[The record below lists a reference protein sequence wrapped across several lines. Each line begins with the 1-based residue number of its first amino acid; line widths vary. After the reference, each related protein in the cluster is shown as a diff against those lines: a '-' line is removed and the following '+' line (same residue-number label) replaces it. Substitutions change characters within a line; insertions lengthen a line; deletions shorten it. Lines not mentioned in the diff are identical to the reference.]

1 MIRLHT
7 NYNSEFLNMF
17 DTLINLLC
25 GPTDYKQQILE
36 EDTLLDQFH
45 KNSLIEDDE
54 SVEDSVHEK
63 RIDATF
69 DESVDQY
76 LPPPAD
82 LVPSLSIVSDF

>member
-1 MIRLHT
+1 
-7 NYNSEFLNMF
+7 MF

-36 EDTLLDQFH
+36 EDILLDQFH

-76 LPPPAD
+76 YLPPPAD
-82 LVPSLSIVSDF
+82 LVPSLSIVSVLYENCKNFAYFIC